1 LNLFAVP
8 TANKIY
14 LLAVGVANILRSN
27 MQIGQFVQK
36 LPTPLKRKTNYP
48 IQVILHS
55 STEHWYREEKKA
67 CFTSVGIK

>member
-1 LNLFAVP
+1 
-8 TANKIY
+8 
-14 LLAVGVANILRSN
+14 

-67 CFTSVGIK
+67 CFISVAIK